1 VNAHARF
8 GAHTRPRHGACQNR
22 RVRGVLFVLLAAV
35 CFGTTGTAQA
45 LGPDVSPLSLGA
57 ARIVIG
63 GGALALIA
71 WTAARHTRRR
81 ALAGTGRL
89 PLPAWLVIA
98 IGAAGIVAYQ
108 PVFFLGTA
116 ENGVAIGT
124 VVALGSAPVITGAF
138 DWALTRRYPGTPWLV
153 ATAVSAVGVALLGGI
168 LESGASGI
176 SPVGLAGSIG
186 AGASYA
192 VYTLAAKALLVRGWR
207 ADASMGALFG
217 IAALASLPILLLT
230 DLAWLATPE
239 GAAMALWLGLVTTT
253 LGYVL
258 FGRGLALL
266 SAPTVST
273 LTLAE
278 PLTASLLALLVLQEQ
293 LSASG
298 VAGFIVLAAGLV
310 VLSVASA
317 RRPVRAAGSSA
328 YGAGRKL

>member
-1 VNAHARF
+1 M
-8 GAHTRPRHGACQNR
+8 
-22 RVRGVLFVLLAAV
+22 RGVLFVLLAAV

-45 LGPDVSPLSLGA
+45 LGPDVSPVSLGA

-71 WTAARHTRRR
+71 WAAARRTPRHS
-81 ALAGTGRL
+81 LADRGRFRL
-89 PLPAWLVIA
+89 PTWLIIA
-98 IGAAGIVAYQ
+98 IGAAGIVTYQ
-108 PVFFLGTA
+108 PAFFLGTA

-124 VVALGSAPVITGAF
+124 VVALGSAPVITGAL
-138 DWALTRRYPGTPWLV
+138 DWALTRRYPGTPWLI
-153 ATAVSAVGVALLGGI
+153 ATVISAFGVALLGGI
-168 LESGASGI
+168 LEAGASGI
-176 SPVGLAGSIG
+176 SAVGLAGSIG

-217 IAALASLPILLLT
+217 TAAAASLPILLLT
-230 DLAWLATPE
+230 DVAWLGTPA
-239 GAAMALWLGLVTTT
+239 GIAMALWLGLITTT

-317 RRPVRAAGSSA
+317 RHPHRKAASVA
-328 YGAGRKL
+328 AHDPRETPR